1 MLCKI
6 APQDLGEN
14 VVRGTL
20 KRQTPNKNH
29 SVTYLMV
36 KEYSNSTVSMDGSL
50 PSQRPE
56 ISL

>member
-14 VVRGTL
+14 VVRRTL
-20 KRQTPNKNH
+20 KRQAPDKNY